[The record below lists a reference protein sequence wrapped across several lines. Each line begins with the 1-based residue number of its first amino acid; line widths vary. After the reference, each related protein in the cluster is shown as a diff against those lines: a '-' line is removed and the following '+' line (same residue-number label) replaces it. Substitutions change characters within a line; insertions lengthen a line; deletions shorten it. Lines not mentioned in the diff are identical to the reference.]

1 MLSVI
6 LGFVHVVDICVQRIC
21 LPADVVGTRHHK
33 GLSMRSDHYKKRTE
47 CLNKFATFYGG
58 YLPLHYTSV
67 RIHRA

>member
-1 MLSVI
+1 MRVLWS
-6 LGFVHVVDICVQRIC
+6 GFQEALC
-21 LPADVVGTRHHK
+21 LPTDVPGKRSHK

-67 RIHRA
+67 RIYRA